1 MRILGI
7 RFKNINS
14 LAGEWDVDFTHADY
28 TANGIFA
35 ITGPTGAG
43 KTTLLD
49 VICLALYGRT
59 PRIERVNKSGNDVM
73 TRQTGECFAEVTF
86 STPAGRF
93 RCHWSQHRARKKPDG
108 ELQLPKHEIS
118 NADSERVIDNQIRTV
133 AQRIV
138 ETTGMDFQ
146 RFTQSMMLA
155 QGGFAA
161 FLKASA
167 DERAPI
173 LEQIT
178 GTGIYSEI
186 STKVHERHALEK
198 NQLQMLEG
206 ELSGLQLLTPEQK
219 TALRAE
225 EQQKETECQQQQS
238 LLTVRRNHCDWKQE
252 CVKLEQSITELTSKI
267 QQWHQQQEAFA
278 PKKAQLDKAIRALE
292 LSGHY
297 SALTSL
303 RENQRT
309 DQQRAQ
315 QAAQAEPALQQAL
328 TTQRN
333 SQLQA
338 DAVQKLAEKT
348 LADMRPVFKKVHV
361 LDSNISQQRIR
372 LGSAEA
378 ELAQRVGQLEMN
390 QQQMAAI
397 QQDVDRASADLQL
410 LMLASE
416 SDYNTLRQR
425 LQDDLRQKQE
435 LFNKKHAEFSAL
447 SQGKSLSQWREQDL
461 ASMQQLLR
469 CDEVARLQK
478 EHNTLNAALET
489 RRQQLDDISSQINQL
504 AGDLTTAEA
513 LMAAR
518 EITLSTLQE
527 QQNLLQTIKSLES
540 HRTQL
545 TDGQPCPLCGSR
557 EHPYASH
564 APDADVAALNAR
576 LTEATTLLEQSRR
589 HHQVLHEKHL
599 RLQERRSAQQ
609 TQCETEQ
616 QSLQQWQHRLTR
628 ELEILQLTDIF
639 SLDQY
644 RLDLLAQQKKIRQT
658 LEQIEAGQQQMAV
671 LEQSVGSARET
682 LTKAE
687 HKIALLSQQH
697 ERLGYFQRQHSTLQA
712 QQTAAQAEQNRQQQ
726 TLEKLLAERHQL
738 LGDNNADQMEAELEA
753 AASAAAKECQ
763 EKLDQY
769 RHTQQQV
776 DANQHL
782 QKTLAQQIIE
792 RAAKITAAEHTFI
805 DDLRARGFDS
815 EADYLAAALSDAER
829 QQLHQ
834 QSEKIKE
841 SGNELQGGFKQKHD
855 ELEKL
860 LQQALTTE
868 PLELLQQAVDEQ
880 EKRVSQLQETLGG
893 IRRDL
898 NNNEQARN
906 RQLQQAGKIDAQKA
920 ELQRWA
926 SLHELIGSANGSKY
940 RMFAQGLTFEL
951 MISHA
956 NQQLAKMTDRYL
968 LLRDSEQP
976 LDLNVIDHY
985 QAGEIRSTKNLSG
998 GESFI
1003 VSLALALG
1011 LSRMASRNVRVDS
1024 LFLDEGFGT
1033 LDEDALDTALET
1045 LASLQQEG
1053 KLIGVISHVPALK
1066 ERISTQIK
1074 VLPGTGGRSTLHGPG
1089 CQAL

>member
-1 MRILGI
+1 W
-7 RFKNINS
+7 
-14 LAGEWDVDFTHADY
+14 EVDFTHPDY

-49 VICLALYGRT
+49 VMCLALYGRT

-86 STPAGRF
+86 STPAGTF

-108 ELQLPKHEIS
+108 DLQLPKHEIS
-118 NADSERVIDNQIRTV
+118 DAESGQIIDNQIRTV

-186 STKVHERHALEK
+186 SIKVHERHTLEK
-198 NQLQMLEG
+198 NQLQMLEN
-206 ELSGLQLLTPEQK
+206 ELSGLQLLTPEQEA
-219 TALRAE
+219 ALKAE
-225 EQQKETECQQQQS
+225 EQQKETERQQQQA
-238 LLTVRRNHCDWKQE
+238 LLTVHRQHRDWKQE
-252 CVKLEQSITELTSKI
+252 CIKLEQSVTALTSKI
-267 QQWHQQQEAFA
+267 QQWQQQHEAFA
-278 PKKAQLDKAIRALE
+278 PKKAQLDNAIRALE
-292 LSGHY
+292 LSGQY

-315 QAAQAEPALQQAL
+315 QAAEAEPALQQAL
-328 TTQRN
+328 TAQM
-333 SQLQA
+333 SIQQQA
-338 DAVQKLAEKT
+338 DAAQKQAEKT

-361 LDSNISQQRIR
+361 LDSNISQQHTR

-378 ELAQRVGQLEMN
+378 ELAQCVGQLQIN
-390 QQQMAAI
+390 RQQTAAI
-397 QQDVDRASADLQL
+397 QQDVDRAIADLHL
-410 LMLASE
+410 LMLEGE
-416 SDYNTLRQR
+416 SGYDTLQQR
-425 LQDDLRQKQE
+425 LRDDLKQKQA
-435 LFNKKHAEFSAL
+435 LFDKKHAEFSAL
-447 SQGKSLSQWREQDL
+447 SQGKSLAQWREQDHTT
-461 ASMQQLLR
+461 MQLLQR
-469 CDEVARLQK
+469 CDDVTRLHN
-478 EHNTLNAALET
+478 EHKTLAAALDT
-489 RRQQLDDISSQINQL
+489 RRQQIDDINGQIRQV

-518 EITLSTLQE
+518 DITLSSLQE
-527 QQNLLQTIKSLES
+527 QKNLLQTIKSLAS
-540 HRTQL
+540 HRAQL
-545 TDGQPCPLCGSR
+545 ADGQPCPLCGSN

-564 APDADVAALNAR
+564 APDADVATLNDR
-576 LTEATTLLEQSRR
+576 LSEATILLTQSR
-589 HHQVLHEKHL
+589 HQHQDLHEKHL
-599 RLQERRSAQQ
+599 RLQERLSAQQ
-609 TQCETEQ
+609 TQCKTEQ

-628 ELEILQLTDIF
+628 ELEILELTDII

-644 RLDLLAQQKKIRQT
+644 RHDLLAQQTKIRQT
-658 LEQIEAGQQQMAV
+658 LEQIEAGQQHMAAV
-671 LEQSVGSARET
+671 EQSVGSARET

-687 HKIALLSQQH
+687 HKIALLSQQQ
-697 ERLGYFQRQHSTLQA
+697 ERLAYFQHQHSTLLA
-712 QQTAAQAEQNRQQQ
+712 QQTAAQAEQHKQQQ
-726 TLEKLLAERHQL
+726 KLEELLAERHDL
-738 LGDNNADQMEAELEA
+738 LGGNNADQMEAELENA
-753 AASAAAKECQ
+753 ISAAANECQ
-763 EKLDQY
+763 KTLEQY
-769 RHTQQQV
+769 RHVQQQL

-782 QKTLAQQIIE
+782 QKTLAQQISE
-792 RAAKITAAEHTFI
+792 RSAKITAAEHTFI
-805 DDLRARGFDS
+805 NELKTRGFGG
-815 EADYLAAALSDAER
+815 ETDYLAAALSDTER
-829 QQLHQ
+829 QQLQKISDDLTQ
-834 QSEKIKE
+834 Q
-841 SGNELQGGFKQKHD
+841 GTELQGMLKQSTD
-855 ELEKL
+855 TLNTL
-860 LQQALTTE
+860 LAQALTTE
-868 PLELLQQAVDEQ
+868 PLESLQRAVDEQ
-880 EKRVSQLQETLGG
+880 EKRVSQLQEALGG

-898 NNNEQARN
+898 NNNNQARN
-906 RQLQQAGKIDAQKA
+906 RQQQHAEKIDAQKA

-926 SLHELIGSANGSKY
+926 GLHDLIGSANGSKY
-940 RMFAQGLTFEL
+940 RLFAQGLTFEL

-956 NQQLAKMTDRYL
+956 NQQLTKMTDRYL
-968 LLRDSEQP
+968 LLRDPEQP

-1074 VLPGTGGRSTLHGPG
+1074 VIPGTGGRSTLHGPG
-1089 CQAL
+1089 CSVLS